1 MKKKKYKTQ
10 DDVVIPR
17 NNLQVLVF
25 ILFNKTLIK
34 LFIQFKLTLE
44 QDKRTTQAQEL
55 FGRNAKCL
63 NTLPYAFY
71 NSSNE
76 IRDSSMK

>member
-1 MKKKKYKTQ
+1 MKKLVQQEDKLTNIDKPQPKLHGIKKTTSKIYHMKKKKYKTQ

-34 LFIQFKLTLE
+34 LFIQT
-44 QDKRTTQAQEL
+44 
-55 FGRNAKCL
+55 G
-63 NTLPYAFY
+63 P
-71 NSSNE
+71 
-76 IRDSSMK
+76 ISMI